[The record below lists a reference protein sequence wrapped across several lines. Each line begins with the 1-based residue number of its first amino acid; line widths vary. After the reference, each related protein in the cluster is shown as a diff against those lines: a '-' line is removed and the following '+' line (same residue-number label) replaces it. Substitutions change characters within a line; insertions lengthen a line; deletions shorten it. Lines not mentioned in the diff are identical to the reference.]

1 MTLRNYDV
9 VMRFYK
15 IKYSQCLYFLLH
27 GKEESAVTSGRHGGE
42 QFCASSGALRLLK
55 RLKKMPGRK
64 N

>member
-1 MTLRNYDV
+1 
-9 VMRFYK
+9 MRFYK

-27 GKEESAVTSGRHGGE
+27 SKEESAVTSGRHGGE